1 MDQDGLKR
9 WKEFSALK
17 WRDQV
22 GRKVY
27 GWWMLRTGTDRSSS
41 ESIVSI
47 CTRLGL
53 WWNLY
58 VGLWACFCVKN
69 LRDLFFVAK
78 GDVTIIMSDDD
89 MVNLMLGKL
98 NPQQV
103 WLKWSAK
110 DTLYIWIVCWICY
123 RVTFLCEQHEAL
135 ETCPFTVKKAIS
147 VYMFSNVMLLL
158 SIGILSRKVKNS
170 GKHGTGHETER
181 VPEQDQVQVVRGKEC
196 YKL

>member
-1 MDQDGLKR
+1 MYVEDFYWQTWYKYWFHGVYLQIIMKVHIWSLCFRMDQDGLKR
-9 WKEFSALK
+9 WKEFSASK

-103 WLKWSAK
+103 WLKWSA
-110 DTLYIWIVCWICY
+110 
-123 RVTFLCEQHEAL
+123 
-135 ETCPFTVKKAIS
+135 
-147 VYMFSNVMLLL
+147 
-158 SIGILSRKVKNS
+158 
-170 GKHGTGHETER
+170 
-181 VPEQDQVQVVRGKEC
+181 
-196 YKL
+196 